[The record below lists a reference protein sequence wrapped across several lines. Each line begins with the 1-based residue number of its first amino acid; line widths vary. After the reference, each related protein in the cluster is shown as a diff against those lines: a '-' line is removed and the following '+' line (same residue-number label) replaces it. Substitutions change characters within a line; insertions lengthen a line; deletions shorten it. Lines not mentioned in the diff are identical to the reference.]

1 MTPKDISRTCVGL
14 SLLATLL
21 LLPAKANSGLTP
33 EEATALRKAGVG
45 DAVIECIKQ
54 CEREADCRHDA
65 NAMGVREISDPDGT
79 RAVIHSTGP
88 LRNENLRA
96 SEKDKLE
103 RAWRILENLR
113 IHGPTPV
120 KTSP

>member
-1 MTPKDISRTCVGL
+1 MTPGDMKRTCAGL

-21 LLPAKANSGLTP
+21 LPAEAKSGLTP

-54 CEREADCRHDA
+54 CEWEADCRHDA

-88 LRNENLRA
+88 LRNDDHPA

-103 RAWRILENLR
+103 KAWRILENLR
-113 IHGPTPV
+113 IHGHTPV
-120 KTSP
+120 INPP